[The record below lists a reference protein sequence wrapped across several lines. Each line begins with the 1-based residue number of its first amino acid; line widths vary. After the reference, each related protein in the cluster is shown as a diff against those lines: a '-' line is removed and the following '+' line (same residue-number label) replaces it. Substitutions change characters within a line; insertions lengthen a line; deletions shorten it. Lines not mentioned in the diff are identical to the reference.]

1 MIEFIGFT
9 FLVLAIL
16 VLMLAMYARGR
27 ILEIEKRLKR
37 STMDDK
43 LWNVADQLR
52 KDFENDAEANG

>member
-43 LWNVADQLR
+43 LWAVAGQLR